1 MQERKDNVG
10 KEIVVNAQGL
20 ETRVAILENRR
31 LVEILFEREFSQQ
44 IVGNIYLG
52 QVENVL
58 PGMQSAFVDVG
69 LEKNVF
75 VHVKDLFPL
84 SNKEQKKRIEELL
97 EPGQELLIQI
107 TKESLGSKGP
117 RGTCKLNLPGR
128 YVVLLNY
135 VNHVGVS
142 RRIEDKEERKRLRQ
156 LAQDIVPADKGIIVR
171 TVAAYKSNQEIKHD
185 LNFLLK
191 IWDDIHEGANNSKAP
206 ALIHQ
211 DLNLIKQIVR
221 DNFTDRIDKF
231 ILDTK
236 EDYYQ
241 VEELV
246 DYISPRLKSRI
257 YYYNHPKPIFDHYDI
272 EEEIEKLLER
282 KVWLNCGGYITID
295 TTEALTAVDVNTGKY
310 VGKDNLQQTIV
321 KTNIEAAREIS
332 KQLRLRD
339 IGGIIIIDF
348 IDMKSSQDQDK
359 VLQVL
364 KNKLA
369 QDKTKTNIL
378 GLTKLGLV
386 EMTRKKERERIGQ
399 FLQQDCSY
407 CQGTGQ
413 ILSEDT
419 IVIQAIRKIREV
431 LWKKKKEAILL
442 EVHPNIAAKLIGLG
456 GKNLE
461 KLEKRLKK
469 NIYIKGNPELHLEK
483 VNILKFGSREEIE
496 KLALPVEVGDELLLE
511 VEERHLYR
519 SQDGIARLKG
529 YIIDIIDGG
538 SKVDNK
544 VQVKVVKVTKTYAQ
558 AKIIETIN

>member
-1 MQERKDNVG
+1 MG

-20 ETRVAILENRR
+20 ETRVAILENRK
-31 LVEILFEREFSQQ
+31 LVEILFERDFSQQ

-75 VHVKDLFPL
+75 VHVKDIYPS
-84 SNKEQKKRIEELL
+84 SNKKRIEELL
-97 EPGQELLIQI
+97 EPGQEILIQI
-107 TKESLGSKGP
+107 AKESLGSKGP
-117 RGTCKLNLPGR
+117 RGTCKLNIPGR

-142 RRIEDKEERKRLRQ
+142 RRIDDEEERKRLRQ
-156 LAQDIVPADKGIIVR
+156 LAQDIVPNDRGIIVR
-171 TVAAYKSNQEIKHD
+171 TVAAYKSDQEIKRD

-191 IWDDIHEGANNSKAP
+191 IWDDIHKKAKKSSAP
-206 ALIHQ
+206 QLIHQ
-211 DLNLIKQIVR
+211 DLNLIKQVVR
-221 DNFTDRIDKF
+221 DKFSDRIDKF

-241 VEELV
+241 VEGLI
-246 DYISPRLKSRI
+246 DYTSPQLKSKI

-272 EEEIEKLLER
+272 EEEIESLLER

-310 VGKDNLQQTIV
+310 VGKDNLQQTIL

-369 QDKTKTNIL
+369 HDKTKTNIL

-386 EMTRKKERERIGQ
+386 EMTRKKEKERIGQ

-407 CQGTGQ
+407 CQGTGK

-419 IVIQAIRKIREV
+419 IVLQAIRKIREV

-469 NIYIKGNPELHLEK
+469 NIYIKGNPELHLETID
-483 VNILKFGSREEIE
+483 ILKMGSREEIE
-496 KLALPVEVGDELLLE
+496 KLALPVEVGDELVLE
-511 VEERHLYR
+511 IEERHLFR

-529 YIIDIIDGG
+529 YIIDIKNGG
-538 SKVDNK
+538 SNVGKRVR
-544 VQVKVVKVTKTYAQ
+544 VEITKVTKTYAQ
-558 AKIIETIN
+558 AKIIEVNN